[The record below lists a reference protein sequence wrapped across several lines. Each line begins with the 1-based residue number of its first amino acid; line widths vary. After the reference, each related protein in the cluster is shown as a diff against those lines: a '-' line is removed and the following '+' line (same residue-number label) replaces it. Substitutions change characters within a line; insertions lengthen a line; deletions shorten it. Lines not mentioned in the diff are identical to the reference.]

1 MNGNQ
6 GPPTSPGP
14 RVARGVYVHMPFCV
28 FRCGYCDF
36 NAYSGMDELMSP
48 YLDAL
53 LAQIR
58 AEADGG
64 RVDTIFF
71 GGGTPTRS
79 PTPHLARIL
88 EAIRDGF
95 DVVPGAEVTVEAN
108 PESVDARVFEQ
119 LLAAGFNRVS
129 LGVQSTASHVLKS
142 LGRVHDAQTATD
154 ALKGAVD
161 AGFGRVSADLI
172 FGTPGETTEDLE
184 RSIDDVLAARVDH
197 VSAYALTIEEGTP
210 FAAMV
215 ERGRMPSPDEDD
227 QADRYE
233 LCMDRLER
241 AGLQQYEISNWSGPG
256 SWCAHNLGYWRGDD
270 YLAFGAGAH
279 GHREG
284 RRYWIL
290 RSPQAFIARSPDVEA
305 DHEIIPADGRVE
317 EAAILGLR
325 MVGGLDRALFAK
337 RWGVDPAHRWAQEFT
352 ALAAGGLVE
361 VTDRYIRPTKRA
373 MFLSSEIAR
382 SLLSTPLRSG
392 AI

>member
-1 MNGNQ
+1 MNNNFGL
-6 GPPTSPGP
+6 PSSPGP
-14 RVARGVYVHMPFCV
+14 RVARGAYVHMPFCV

-48 YLDAL
+48 YLEAL

-79 PTPHLARIL
+79 PTSHLTQIL
-88 EAIRDGF
+88 EAIREGF
-95 DVVPGAEVTVEAN
+95 DVIPGAEVTVEAN
-108 PESVDARVFEQ
+108 PESVNARAFEQ

-129 LGVQSTASHVLKS
+129 IGVQSTASHVLKS
-142 LGRVHDAQTATD
+142 LGRVHDAHAATA
-154 ALKGAVD
+154 ALRAAVT
-161 AGFGRVSADLI
+161 AGFERVNADLI
-172 FGTPGETTEDLE
+172 FGTPGESSDDFA
-184 RSIDDVLAARVDH
+184 RSIEDVLAAGVDH
-197 VSAYALTIEEGTP
+197 VSAYALTIETGTP

-215 ERGRMPSPDEDD
+215 ERGQMPSPDEDD

-241 AGLQQYEISNWSGPG
+241 AGLHQYEISNWSAPG

-279 GHREG
+279 GHRGG
-284 RRYWIL
+284 RRYWTL
-290 RSPQAFIARSPDVEA
+290 RSPQAFIARSPDVDA
-305 DHEIIPADGRVE
+305 DHEVIPADGRVE

-325 MVGGLDRALFAK
+325 MVGGLDRELFAK
-337 RWGVDPAHRWAQEFT
+337 RWGVDPADRWGEQFA
-352 ALAAGGLVE
+352 ALAAGGLIE
-361 VTDRYIRPTKRA
+361 VTDRDVRPTKRA

-382 SLLSTPLRSG
+382 SVLSTQLV
-392 AI
+392 